1 MHVTSARRHRAAL
14 LGGALLAS
22 LLGSGCAAPLP
33 PGPAPASTPPGSP
46 VPTGTFPI
54 RPPAASSDGNPG
66 GLSDAQLVGQLFMA
80 HVYGSAAD
88 EVTAEQA
95 AANLALYGVR
105 TPREVVQRFHLGG
118 VVLLDRNTL
127 DPARPQL
134 STGNVDSA
142 VQIRRLTDGLQA
154 AARADTGQPLLVA
167 VDQEGGRVQR
177 IRDGVVPLPSQA
189 ELAARPAGQLR
200 CTYRALGV
208 QLRNLGVNQDLA
220 PVADV
225 ARSADGVIGDRSFGA
240 DVARTTAD
248 VLAAV
253 DGLQGAGVLATL
265 KHWPGHGA
273 TTVDSHQQLP
283 VLGTS
288 LAEWLRVD
296 RTPFAA
302 AAGTAKAVMVGHL
315 ALPAITGS
323 TVPATLSPALV
334 KAELRDQLGFD
345 GLVLTDSLWMQPM
358 VAAGS
363 PSSVA
368 RRALTAGNDVLLMP
382 VDLPT
387 VFKDLRAAVQQDPG
401 LRDAARSAVRRI
413 LAAKQW
419 VTTAPTPVPCR
430 P

>member
-1 MHVTSARRHRAAL
+1 MRLTAAPRHRTAL
-14 LGGALLAS
+14 LGGALLAA
-22 LLGSGCAAPLP
+22 LLGSGCTAT
-33 PGPAPASTPPGSP
+33 PGPAPPVTTPPGSP
-46 VPTGTFPI
+46 AATGASPVGPSATPT
-54 RPPAASSDGNPG
+54 RGNPG

-80 HVYGSAAD
+80 HVYGGAAD
-88 EVTAEQA
+88 EVTSEQG

-142 VQIRRLTDGLQA
+142 AQIRRLTVGLQA
-154 AARADTGQPLLVA
+154 AAQGDTGQPLLVA

-177 IRDGVVPLPSQA
+177 IRDGVGPLPSQA
-189 ELAARPAGQLR
+189 ELAGRPTAQLR
-200 CTYRALGV
+200 CTYRALGA

-225 ARSADGVIGDRSFGA
+225 ARSTAGVIGDRSFGA

-248 VLAAV
+248 VRAAV

-273 TTVDSHQQLP
+273 TTVDSHRQLP

-288 LAEWLRVD
+288 WAEWQRVD
-296 RTPFAA
+296 RAPFAA

-315 ALPAITGS
+315 ALPAVTRS

-334 KAELRDQLGFD
+334 RGELRDRLGFD

-358 VAAGS
+358 TAAGN

-368 RRALTAGNDVLLMP
+368 RRALAAGNDILLMP
-382 VDLPT
+382 VDLPA
-387 VFKDLRAAVQQDPG
+387 VFEDLLAAVRQDPA
-401 LRDAARSAVRRI
+401 LRGVVRDAVRRI

-419 VTTAPTPVPCR
+419 VATAPPPVPCR